1 MHIADGKL
9 PGDGYVSQVLQFNGE
24 TLRIV
29 DLVIVRPLVCGV
41 EHTRQI
47 GAC

>member
-1 MHIADGKL
+1 MPKFG
-9 PGDGYVSQVLQFNGE
+9 GE

-29 DLVIVRPLVCGV
+29 DLAIVRHFVCGV

-47 GAC
+47 GA